1 MDSDTHAIPWIAA
14 CQAPLSFTV
23 SWSLFK
29 LTSIESVLLFYHLI
43 LCRPLLLSSI
53 FPSIRVF
60 SSESALSIRWPKYWS
75 FSIRPSNEYSA
86 LISFKDGASRSET
99 GNYDSFVF
107 LISIEPSSPAWQL
120 TSGKPCF
127 PDLQSE
133 LSDASL
139 ASQQAEVEH
148 HTLGLIKIALTT
160 LRGTLE
166 VGEAVFFIFPA
177 RLRNYDQLF
186 NPSPGGSRTTAS
198 FLRPRGQREP
208 QRKKGT
214 LPSEQVSYGNK
225 QI

>member
-1 MDSDTHAIPWIAA
+1 MEPKIWYIVVVAVVQGLSWVWLLDSDTHAIPWIAA

-99 GNYDSFVF
+99 GNDDSFVF
-107 LISIEPSSPAWQL
+107 FNKHWTKQP
-120 TSGKPCF
+120 
-127 PDLQSE
+127 
-133 LSDASL
+133 SL
-139 ASQQAEVEH
+139 ATHKWQAMFSRSSEWTFWCQFGVSTGRSWASH
-148 HTLGLIKIALTT
+148 S
-160 LRGTLE
+160 GTH
-166 VGEAVFFIFPA
+166 
-177 RLRNYDQLF
+177 
-186 NPSPGGSRTTAS
+186 
-198 FLRPRGQREP
+198 
-208 QRKKGT
+208 
-214 LPSEQVSYGNK
+214 
-225 QI
+225 